1 MSEGSVSKS
10 TLTGTARVEAF
21 SDGVMAIAITLLIL
35 NLQVPPHQPGRLLSE
50 LWHIWPSYLAYL
62 ASFITIGVVWMNHHT
77 FFGRLRRIDH
87 VLRWWNLMLLLGVSL
102 VPFPTIVVADSLAH
116 GTRRDSVV
124 AVALY
129 GIVGVIMTLPWAPMW
144 RQLEKRPEMLKPGL
158 GADYARRERWRA
170 WPGLLV
176 YAVTIGIGFLSPI
189 VALVLYLLVSTFYGV
204 SNKGWTSPSEP
215 DPDEE

>member
-1 MSEGSVSKS
+1 MSEGSVPRS

-35 NLQVPPHQPGRLLSE
+35 NIQVPPHQPGRLLPE
-50 LWHIWPSYLAYL
+50 LWHIWPVYLAYL
-62 ASFITIGVVWMNHHT
+62 ASFMTIGVVWMNHHT
-77 FFGRLRRIDH
+77 FFGRLRSIDH

-102 VPFPTIVVADSLAH
+102 VPFPTIVVADNLVH
-116 GTRRDSVV
+116 GTQRDATV

-129 GIVGVIMTLPWAPMW
+129 GIVGVIMTIPWAPMW
-144 RQLEKRPEMLKPGL
+144 RQLEKRPEMLKAGL

-170 WPGLLV
+170 WPGILV
-176 YAVTIGIGFLSPI
+176 YAVTIGIGFLSPLA
-189 VALVLYLLVSTFYGV
+189 ALVLYLLVSTFYGL
-204 SNKGWTSPSEP
+204 SNKGWTSPTDP

>member
-1 MSEGSVSKS
+1 MSEGSVPNG

-35 NLQVPPHQPGRLLSE
+35 NIQVPPHEPGHLLQE
-50 LWHIWPSYLAYL
+50 LGHIWPTYLAYL
-62 ASFITIGVVWMNHHT
+62 ASFMTIGVVWMNHHT

-102 VPFPTIVVADSLAH
+102 VPFPTIVVADNVVH
-116 GTRRDSVV
+116 GTRRDAVV

-129 GIVGVIMTLPWAPMW
+129 GIVGVIMTIPWAPMW
-144 RQLEKRPEMLKPGL
+144 RRLEQRPEMLKPGL
-158 GADYARRERWRA
+158 GVDYARRERWRA
-170 WPGLLV
+170 WPGILV

-189 VALVLYLLVSTFYGV
+189 TALVLYLLVSTFYGV
-204 SNKGWTSPSEP
+204 SNKGWSSPSDP
-215 DPDEE
+215 DPDEA

>member
-1 MSEGSVSKS
+1 MSESSVPSG

-35 NLQVPPHQPGRLLSE
+35 DIKVPEHEPGHLLRE
-50 LWHIWPSYLAYL
+50 LVHIWPSYLAYL
-62 ASFITIGVVWMNHHT
+62 ASFVTIGVVWMNHHT

-87 VLRWWNLMLLLGVSL
+87 VLRWWNLVLLLGVSL
-102 VPFPTIVVADSLAH
+102 IPFPTIVIADNLVH
-116 GTRRDSVV
+116 GTRQDAVV

-129 GIVGVIMTLPWAPMW
+129 GIVGVIMTIPWAPMW
-144 RQLEKRPEMLKPGL
+144 RQLEKHPEMLRPGL

-189 VALVLYLLVSTFYGV
+189 VALVLYLLVSTFYGL
-204 SNKGWTSPSEP
+204 SNQTWSSPNDP